1 LFVGS
6 GFCRPGEEK
15 ERIDEMGGK
24 VRIDEEECI
33 GCGNCE
39 DLCPEIF
46 KLDKEREKSEV
57 IKPEGGSE
65 ECIEEAME
73 ACPVSCIYWD

>member
-1 LFVGS
+1 MA
-6 GFCRPGEEK
+6 K
-15 ERIDEMGGK
+15 K

-46 KLDKEREKSEV
+46 KLDRDREKSAV
-57 IKPEGGSE
+57 IKPEGGAV
-65 ECIEEAME
+65 ECIEDAME
-73 ACPVSCIYWD
+73 ACPVSCIFWD